1 MKHRSSRILGALIRL
16 SAALVA
22 FLLLLIIG
30 YVLVLGIPSLKPS
43 LFQWKYNSENVS
55 MMPAIINTLSIM
67 FITLIVALPV
77 SISAAIYLTEY
88 AREGRVVKLIRM
100 TAETLSGIPSIV
112 YGLFGYIFFSS
123 FLHFGYS
130 LISGSL
136 TLAIMILPIVMRTTE
151 EALLEVPLSLRE
163 GSYALGCGKL
173 GTIFRVV
180 IPSALPS
187 ILSGV
192 ILAIGRIVGE
202 TAALIYTAGSAT
214 GIATSLFSSGRTLSV
229 HMYALMSEGLHMEE
243 ARATSAV
250 LLVLVLL
257 INLMSRL
264 IVIVKGGGRDE

>member
-1 MKHRSSRILGALIRL
+1 MKHFSSRILGALIR
-16 SAALVA
+16 AAAAVVA

-30 YVLVLGIPSLKPS
+30 YVLVLGIPALKPG
-43 LFQWKYNSENVS
+43 LFAWKYNSENVS
-55 MMPAIINTLSIM
+55 MMPAVINTLSIM
-67 FITLIVALPV
+67 FLTLIIALPV

-88 AREGRVVKLIRM
+88 AKEGWIVKLIRM
-100 TAETLSGIPSIV
+100 TTETLSGIPSIV
-112 YGLFGYIFFSS
+112 YGLFGCIFFSS

-130 LISGSL
+130 LLSGSL

-187 ILSGV
+187 ILSAV
-192 ILAIGRIVGE
+192 ILAVGRIVGE

-214 GIATSLFSSGRTLSV
+214 GIASSLLSSGRTLSV

-250 LLVLVLL
+250 LLILVLL

-264 IVIVKGGGRDE
+264 IVKVKGGGRDE

>member
-1 MKHRSSRILGALIRL
+1 MKHPLRYVLSLLIRL

-22 FLLLLIIG
+22 FFLFLIIG
-30 YVLVLGIPSLKPS
+30 YVLILGIPQLKPS
-43 LFQWKYNSENVS
+43 LFSWKYNSENVS
-55 MMPAIINTLSIM
+55 MLPAVINTVFIM
-67 FITLIVALPV
+67 VLTLLIALPV
-77 SISAAIYLTEY
+77 SISAAIYLNEY
-88 AREGRVVKLIRM
+88 AGEGKIVGIIRM

-130 LISGSL
+130 LLSGAL
-136 TLAIMILPIVMRTTE
+136 TLSIMILPIVMRTTE
-151 EALLEVPLSLRE
+151 EALKEVPMSLRE

-192 ILAIGRIVGE
+192 ILAVGRIVGE

-214 GIATSLFSSGRTLSV
+214 GIASSLLSSGRTLSV
-229 HMYALMSEGLHMEE
+229 HMYALMSEGLHMDE

-250 LLVLVLL
+250 LLILVLV
-257 INLMSRL
+257 INTGSRL
-264 IVIVKGGGRDE
+264 VVRRKGGKDDE

>member
-1 MKHRSSRILGALIRL
+1 MKHTSSCILGILIR
-16 SAALVA
+16 AAAAVVA

-30 YVLVLGIPSLKPS
+30 YVLILGIPSLKPG
-43 LFQWKYNSENVS
+43 LFAWKYNSENVS
-55 MMPAIINTLSIM
+55 MMPAVINTLSIM
-67 FITLIVALPV
+67 LLTLIIALPV

-88 AREGRVVKLIRM
+88 AREGRVVKIIRM

-130 LISGSL
+130 LLSGSL

-151 EALLEVPLSLRE
+151 EALREVPLSLRE

-192 ILAIGRIVGE
+192 ILAVGRIVGE

-214 GIATSLFSSGRTLSV
+214 GIASSLLSSGRTLSV

-264 IVIVKGGGRDE
+264 ILKVKGGGRDE

>member
-22 FLLLLIIG
+22 LLLLLIIG

-130 LISGSL
+130 LISGAL

-264 IVIVKGGGRDE
+264 IVLVKGGGRDE

>member
-1 MKHRSSRILGALIRL
+1 MKHPLRYVLSLLIRL

-22 FLLLLIIG
+22 FFLFLIIG
-30 YVLVLGIPSLKPS
+30 YVLILGIPQLKPS
-43 LFQWKYNSENVS
+43 LFSWKYNSENVS
-55 MMPAIINTLSIM
+55 MLPAVINTVFIM
-67 FITLIVALPV
+67 VLTLLIALPV
-77 SISAAIYLTEY
+77 SISAAIYLNEY
-88 AREGRVVKLIRM
+88 AGEGKIVGIIRM

-112 YGLFGYIFFSS
+112 YGLFGYIFFST

-130 LISGSL
+130 LLSGAL
-136 TLAIMILPIVMRTTE
+136 TLSIMILPIVMRTTE
-151 EALLEVPLSLRE
+151 EALKEVPMSLRE

-192 ILAIGRIVGE
+192 ILAVGRIVGE

-214 GIATSLFSSGRTLSV
+214 GIASSLLSSGRTLSV
-229 HMYALMSEGLHMEE
+229 HMYALMSEGLHMDE

-250 LLVLVLL
+250 LLILVLV
-257 INLMSRL
+257 INTGSRL
-264 IVIVKGGGRDE
+264 VIRRKGGKDDE